1 MMTQLRRAPSAR
13 AEHPQPASP
22 KYWCVLQRRRLRRFP
37 IPKQGQ
43 RQNAAFY
50 TCRLVTRSTPN
61 RACGP
66 YAPNPPDD
74 NRTTLTHSKMPGL
87 AWRATAA
94 TCRHR
99 DRREKDKTQRKRRKG
114 GAGAAGWGGRGG
126 AGGEDGGRSSKGT
139 TGGGA
144 GMQKNGA
151 PRRMPG
157 GRQGGRG
164 AECRLRWSV
173 DSGGG

>member
-1 MMTQLRRAPSAR
+1 MKTQLRRAPSSR
-13 AEHPQPASP
+13 AEHPHPAWP
-22 KYWCVLQRRRLRRFP
+22 KCWRVLQRRRRGGSPFRTRPTAKCRFLHMQVSVQVNSEP
-37 IPKQGQ
+37 
-43 RQNAAFY
+43 
-50 TCRLVTRSTPN
+50 CM
-61 RACGP
+61 RANP
-66 YAPNPPDD
+66 PTPPDD
-74 NRTTLTHSKMPGL
+74 NRTTKTHSKMPGL

-114 GAGAAGWGGRGG
+114 GMGATGWGERGG
-126 AGGEDGGRSSKGT
+126 VGGEDGGRSSKGT
-139 TGGGA
+139 VGGGA
-144 GMQKNGA
+144 GTQKTGA

-173 DSGGG
+173 DNGGG